1 MNINN
6 VTLNGIPLDEKKDV
20 VITGQETLLDK
31 DSQKTIAQAI
41 KELSD
46 EIQVIINGGGSG
58 GSGGN
63 SETIKLE
70 LVSSNIQLFDYDTG
84 KQLSSSNSKWFAL
97 GGCCV
102 ERYGNL
108 CCLSLAVGFKGS
120 EADLVK
126 EQWGI
131 FDKLVI
137 RANDIPD
144 PLMLITG
151 YGQSAFA
158 PLWVDLV
165 NGNGKIQAGT
175 AALVRVNE
183 FGGMPNDYSLELR
196 FDVSPVVNAPD
207 TSGILNNLFMQFWY
221 FSDEKTKSKS
231 HE

>member
-6 VTLNGIPLDEKKDV
+6 VTLNGIPLDTQKDV
-20 VITGQETLLDK
+20 TITGGETPLDK
-31 DSQKTIAQAI
+31 DSDKTVAQAI

-46 EIQVIINGGGSG
+46 KITLIINGS

-144 PLMLITG
+144 PLKLITG

-158 PLWVDLV
+158 PLWVDLDS
-165 NGNGKIQAGT
+165 GNGKIQAGT
-175 AALVRVNE
+175 AGLVQVDE

-196 FDVSPVVNAPD
+196 FDVSPIVNTPD
-207 TSGILNNLFMQFWY
+207 TFNALNNLFMQFWY
-221 FSDEKTKSKS
+221 FSDDEAKRKRN
-231 HE
+231 E

>member
-6 VTLNGIPLDEKKDV
+6 VTLNGIPLDTQKDV
-20 VITGQETLLDK
+20 TITGGETPLDK
-31 DSQKTIAQAI
+31 DSDKTVAQAI

-46 EIQVIINGGGSG
+46 KITLIINGS

-126 EQWGI
+126 SNG
-131 FDKLVI
+131 VS
-137 RANDIPD
+137 
-144 PLMLITG
+144 LI
-151 YGQSAFA
+151 S
-158 PLWVDLV
+158 
-165 NGNGKIQAGT
+165 
-175 AALVRVNE
+175 
-183 FGGMPNDYSLELR
+183 
-196 FDVSPVVNAPD
+196 
-207 TSGILNNLFMQFWY
+207 
-221 FSDEKTKSKS
+221 
-231 HE
+231 